1 MKRPGKK
8 VATDRSFVV
17 ALSRGLD
24 VLRAFRPNDGL
35 LGNQEIAARTNLP
48 KPTVSRLTYT
58 LTKLGY
64 LTPVP
69 RFEKYQL
76 APSAM
81 SLGYAALANLGVRH
95 LSEAYREEV
104 MRETGGAVAV
114 GGRDRLS
121 MIYFGQSRNG
131 LTLGV
136 QLDVGSRIP
145 IATTAM
151 GRAYIWALPSD
162 ERAAL
167 LRELREHYGSR
178 WPRMRD
184 GIERAGETVAQLG
197 FTISA
202 GEWQNDVHAVGVA
215 LKLNDGTGPYAFNCG
230 APAFRFTEDRLR
242 SDIGP
247 RLVAMVRNIEAALGG
262 AGATIKKRR
271 KQKDES
277 RRESC
282 TCGRGDQVAFI
293 VDDRRPARTVLRS
306 NESAG
311 PRRMTQA
318 QLAQEQCPLLA
329 VRDVSVVFGGIIALN
344 GVSFDMHQGQI
355 LGLIGPNGAGKTTL
369 FNCLSRL
376 YQPSSGD
383 ILMEGVS
390 ILKRPPHRI
399 AEIGIG
405 RTFQNVALFPN
416 LSVLDNVRI
425 GTHARTNSDI
435 VSDSLKLRLGPPRRS
450 RTQQARP

>member
-1 MKRPGKK
+1 MKRPARK
-8 VATDRSFVV
+8 VATDRNFVV

-24 VLRAFRPNDGL
+24 VLRAFHPNDGL

-95 LSEAYREEV
+95 LSEPYREEV
-104 MRETGGAVAV
+104 MRATGGAVAV

-145 IATTAM
+145 MANTAM
-151 GRAYIWALPSD
+151 GRAYLWALPGE
-162 ERAAL
+162 ERAVL
-167 LRELREHYGSR
+167 MRELRDHYGSR
-178 WPRMRD
+178 WPKLRD
-184 GIERAGETVAQLG
+184 GIERQGDVVAKHG
-197 FTISA
+197 FAISA
-202 GEWQNDVHAVGVA
+202 GEWQDDVHAAGVA

-230 APAFRFTEDRLR
+230 APAFRFTEERLR

-262 AGATIKKRR
+262 AAPQQKKQEAKKIKSGGK
-271 KQKDES
+271 
-277 RRESC
+277 
-282 TCGRGDQVAFI
+282 
-293 VDDRRPARTVLRS
+293 AR
-306 NESAG
+306 
-311 PRRMTQA
+311 
-318 QLAQEQCPLLA
+318 
-329 VRDVSVVFGGIIALN
+329 VVEGI
-344 GVSFDMHQGQI
+344 
-355 LGLIGPNGAGKTTL
+355 
-369 FNCLSRL
+369 
-376 YQPSSGD
+376 
-383 ILMEGVS
+383 E
-390 ILKRPPHRI
+390 
-399 AEIGIG
+399 
-405 RTFQNVALFPN
+405 
-416 LSVLDNVRI
+416 
-425 GTHARTNSDI
+425 
-435 VSDSLKLRLGPPRRS
+435 
-450 RTQQARP
+450 

>member
-1 MKRPGKK
+1 MKRTGKK
-8 VATDRSFVV
+8 GATDRSFVV

-24 VLRAFRPNDGL
+24 VLRAFQPNDGL

-81 SLGYAALANLGVRH
+81 ALGYAALANLGVRH
-95 LSEAYREEV
+95 LSEPFREEV

-114 GGRDRLS
+114 GGRDRHS

-151 GRAYIWALPSD
+151 GRAYLWALGAE

-167 LRELREHYGSR
+167 LRDLREHYGSR
-178 WPRMRD
+178 WTKMRD
-184 GIERAGETVAQLG
+184 GIERSGEFIAKRG
-197 FTISA
+197 FAISA
-202 GEWQNDVHAVGVA
+202 GDWQNDVAAVGVA

-242 SDIGP
+242 NDIGP

-262 AGATIKKRR
+262 MALQSTQSQKENTKKEDGR
-271 KQKDES
+271 KS
-277 RRESC
+277 RSGGKLVR
-282 TCGRGDQVAFI
+282 VA
-293 VDDRRPARTVLRS
+293 
-306 NESAG
+306 E
-311 PRRMTQA
+311 
-318 QLAQEQCPLLA
+318 
-329 VRDVSVVFGGIIALN
+329 GI
-344 GVSFDMHQGQI
+344 
-355 LGLIGPNGAGKTTL
+355 
-369 FNCLSRL
+369 R
-376 YQPSSGD
+376 
-383 ILMEGVS
+383 
-390 ILKRPPHRI
+390 
-399 AEIGIG
+399 
-405 RTFQNVALFPN
+405 
-416 LSVLDNVRI
+416 
-425 GTHARTNSDI
+425 
-435 VSDSLKLRLGPPRRS
+435 
-450 RTQQARP
+450 

>member
-1 MKRPGKK
+1 MKRSAKK
-8 VATDRSFVV
+8 GATDRSFVV

-24 VLRAFRPNDGL
+24 VLRAFQPNDGL

-76 APSAM
+76 AASAM

-95 LSEAYREEV
+95 LSEPFREEV

-114 GGRDRLS
+114 GGRDRHS

-151 GRAYIWALPSD
+151 GRAYCWSLPPD

-178 WPRMRD
+178 WPKMRD
-184 GIERAGETVAQLG
+184 GLERSGEFIAKYG
-197 FTISA
+197 FAMST
-202 GEWQNDVHAVGVA
+202 GEWQNDVAAVGVA

-230 APAFRFTEDRLR
+230 APAFRFTEDRLLN
-242 SDIGP
+242 DIGP
-247 RLVAMVRNIEAALGG
+247 RLLAMVRNIEAALGG
-262 AGATIKKRR
+262 MTPQTTQSKK
-271 KQKDES
+271 QES
-277 RRESC
+277 KKPRPGGKLAR
-282 TCGRGDQVAFI
+282 VA
-293 VDDRRPARTVLRS
+293 
-306 NESAG
+306 
-311 PRRMTQA
+311 
-318 QLAQEQCPLLA
+318 
-329 VRDVSVVFGGIIALN
+329 
-344 GVSFDMHQGQI
+344 
-355 LGLIGPNGAGKTTL
+355 
-369 FNCLSRL
+369 
-376 YQPSSGD
+376 
-383 ILMEGVS
+383 EGV
-390 ILKRPPHRI
+390 R
-399 AEIGIG
+399 
-405 RTFQNVALFPN
+405 
-416 LSVLDNVRI
+416 
-425 GTHARTNSDI
+425 
-435 VSDSLKLRLGPPRRS
+435 
-450 RTQQARP
+450 